1 MCNVSN
7 PQISVIIPIYKAEEH
22 LSRCIDSILNQNFV
36 NFELVLVDDGSPDG
50 SGAICDEYALHDE
63 RIKVVHQK
71 NGGVTSAR
79 SVGVNTS
86 TGEYIT
92 FVDADDSLP
101 HNALTLF
108 YAATENGLYDI
119 VVGKYDVNTHFQG
132 NILTVREYQKNCIF
146 GDVGP
151 PAPWAKLFERS
162 LFTAETFNIPREIT
176 KGEDMLMNIRLAFQN
191 QKSVRLLDEVVYNY
205 VPLPSGCM
213 SNFLESQGYEA
224 NYHFF
229 LLASIPTEKQ
239 KDFVQEMIETRLNGL
254 KLISLQRPEE
264 VIRRTAYKQQLLDD
278 IKNLKRPLQHLDKL
292 VLYGQSCFS
301 FKLYFF
307 ITRVKNKLCRL
318 FQL

>member
-1 MCNVSN
+1 MFNVSN
-7 PQISVIIPIYKAEEH
+7 PQISVIIPIYKAEEY
-22 LSRCIDSILNQNFV
+22 LSRCIDSILKQTFT
-36 NFELVLVDDGSPDG
+36 NFELVLIDDGSPDR

-63 RIKVVHQK
+63 RIKVVHQR
-71 NGGVTSAR
+71 NEGVTVAR
-79 SVGVNTS
+79 SLGVNMS
-86 TGEYIT
+86 MGEYVT

-101 HNALTLF
+101 HNALALF
-108 YAATENGLYDI
+108 YAATESGLYDI
-119 VVGKYDVNTHFQG
+119 VVGKYDVNIHFRG
-132 NILTVREYQKNCIF
+132 DILTVCEYQRNCIF
-146 GDVGP
+146 GDVVSQ
-151 PAPWAKLFERS
+151 APWAKLFRRS

-213 SNFLESQGYEA
+213 NNFLESQDYEA
-224 NYHFF
+224 KYHYY
-229 LLASIPTEKQ
+229 LLASIPPEKQ
-239 KDFVQEMIETRLNGL
+239 KDFIQEMIETRLKGL

-264 VIRRTAYKQQLLDD
+264 VIRRTTYKLQLLDD
-278 IKNLKRPLQHLDKL
+278 IKNLQRPLQHLDKL

-318 FQL
+318 FQS

>member
-1 MCNVSN
+1 MRDVNSS
-7 PQISVIIPIYKAEEH
+7 QISVIIPIYKAEEY
-22 LSRCIDSILNQNFV
+22 LSRCIDSILAQSFI
-36 NFELVLVDDGSPDG
+36 NFELVLVDDGSPDR
-50 SGAICDEYALHDE
+50 SGAICDEYMLRDE

-71 NGGVTSAR
+71 NGGVTAAR
-79 SVGVNTS
+79 SVGVNVS

-101 HNALTLF
+101 HNALALF
-108 YAATENGLYDI
+108 YAAAENGLYDI
-119 VVGKYDVNTHFQG
+119 VIGKYDINSHFRG
-132 NILTVREYQKNCIF
+132 NILTVCEYQRNCIF
-146 GDVGP
+146 GDVVP
-151 PAPWAKLFERS
+151 QAPWAKLFKRS
-162 LFTAETFNIPREIT
+162 LFTEEIFNIPRKIT

-191 QKSVRLLDEVVYNY
+191 KKPVRLLDEVVYNY

-213 SNFLESQGYEA
+213 SNFWESQDYEA
-224 NYHFF
+224 NYHSC
-229 LLASIPTEKQ
+229 LLASIPFGKQ
-239 KDFVQEMIETRLNGL
+239 KYFVQEMIETRLNGL
-254 KLISLQRPEE
+254 KIMSLQCPEE

-278 IKNLKRPLQHLDKL
+278 IKNLKRPLQYLDKL

>member
-1 MCNVSN
+1 M
-7 PQISVIIPIYKAEEH
+7 
-22 LSRCIDSILNQNFV
+22 
-36 NFELVLVDDGSPDG
+36 
-50 SGAICDEYALHDE
+50 
-63 RIKVVHQK
+63 
-71 NGGVTSAR
+71 
-79 SVGVNTS
+79 
-86 TGEYIT
+86 
-92 FVDADDSLP
+92 
-101 HNALTLF
+101 TLF

-146 GDVGP
+146 GDVVP

>member
-1 MCNVSN
+1 MSN
-7 PQISVIIPIYKAEEH
+7 LQISVIIPIYKAEEY
-22 LSRCIDSILNQNFV
+22 LSRCIDSILKQTFT
-36 NFELVLVDDGSPDG
+36 NFELVLIDDGSPDR

-63 RIKVVHQK
+63 RIKVVHQR
-71 NGGVTSAR
+71 NEGVTVAR
-79 SVGVNTS
+79 SLGVNMS
-86 TGEYIT
+86 MGEYVT

-101 HNALTLF
+101 HNALALF
-108 YAATENGLYDI
+108 YAATESGLYDI
-119 VVGKYDVNTHFQG
+119 VVGKYDVNSHFRG
-132 NILTVREYQKNCIF
+132 DILTVCEYQRNCIF
-146 GDVGP
+146 GDIVP
-151 PAPWAKLFERS
+151 QAPWAKLFRRS
-162 LFTAETFNIPREIT
+162 LFTTETFNIPREIT

-191 QKSVRLLDEVVYNY
+191 QKPVRLLDEVVYNY

-213 SNFLESQGYEA
+213 SNFLESQDYEA
-224 NYHFF
+224 KYHSC
-229 LLASIPTEKQ
+229 LLTSIPLEKQ
-239 KDFVQEMIETRLNGL
+239 KDFVQEIIETRLKGM

-318 FQL
+318 FQS